1 MMLGELRS
9 LLPMLP
15 DISRP
20 LGREVGRRPL
30 GRHGLAD
37 REKCSYA
44 GRLNEGGGRVMG
56 CMKGMNVACFCTRRN
71 QEGMEGY

>member
-1 MMLGELRS
+1 MMLGVLRS

-20 LGREVGRRPL
+20 SGREVGRRPL

-37 REKCSYA
+37 REKCRYV
-44 GRLNEGGGRVMG
+44 GRLSQEEGCLRIV
-56 CMKGMNVACFCTRRN
+56 
-71 QEGMEGY
+71 